1 MKKKGILFTL
11 ISIFTSISFS
21 NPINTLNFVGKI
33 QCFNPKTKKLDA
45 EFVILTTNNF
55 SYSERNKS
63 NLASLLEK
71 YNKNYWLTQTYTGN
85 CSLQDTL
92 NVYIKKPTDALEL
105 LNTLIKIFNFKYI
118 INGNLNYKTSLLAI
132 NENNLSLQ
140 DLLNLIVNTYIKQSN
155 PDLNITFDI
164 KKRKIFID
172 LKSLKEKKKK
182 KKTKYNLLSSKTSN
196 FISRV
201 LYLRGISANEF
212 IRKLEIRFGN
222 EIVYTVDPL
231 FNAVVITG
239 PQNLIN
245 QILKDYR
252 FFIRKSNLNDRLLT
266 KIFYIKFGQSK
277 EILERIKKYL
287 SKNGFV
293 QYLADANAIEITDYP
308 TNLSIIE
315 KVFGEFLSQRPIKI
329 KVIAK
334 FVRINK
340 TFARSLGINWDFTYG
355 SNSAAKS
362 IASWQVTQNQGSLTS
377 QVQFLYK
384 KFNPINLTI
393 SAGESVGLSRV
404 LSSPSL
410 VLLPNQTG
418 NISFGTQI
426 PYQSVDQNG
435 NPKTELVAATL
446 TLNVT
451 PQLLPDGRI
460 LLKLNLSNNS
470 PNTALSVNGQPAI
483 DTFTITQNF
492 VVANG
497 DTIIIG
503 GVLQKKKDQ
512 GENGVPILRK
522 IPLLGWLFKNK
533 NWTNTDN
540 ELYIVISAQIVTQ

>member
-105 LNTLIKIFNFKYI
+105 LNNLIKIFNFKYI
-118 INGNLNYKTSLLAI
+118 INGNLNYKPSLLAI

-164 KKRKIFID
+164 KKRKIFIG
-172 LKSLKEKKKK
+172 LKSLKEKEK
-182 KKTKYNLLSSKTSN
+182 KKTKHNLLSSQTSN
-196 FISRV
+196 FISKV

-293 QYLADANAIEITDYP
+293 QYLADANAIEVTDYP
-308 TNLSIIE
+308 TNLSTIE
-315 KVFGEFLSQRPIKI
+315 KVFGKFLSQRPIKI

-393 SAGESVGLSRV
+393 SAGESIGLSRV